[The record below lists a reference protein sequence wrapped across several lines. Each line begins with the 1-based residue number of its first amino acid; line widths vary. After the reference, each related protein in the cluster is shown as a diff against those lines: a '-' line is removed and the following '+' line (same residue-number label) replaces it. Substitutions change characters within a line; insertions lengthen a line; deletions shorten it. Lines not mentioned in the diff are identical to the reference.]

1 MNQAKDSR
9 QNWRR
14 VVRKKSG
21 RFVLCALGV
30 AAIAACEPDNPDAEH
45 VGATEAPVVASPADP
60 ENAAQVATGEL
71 IYQSKCAVC
80 HGVKLEGQPNWRRE
94 LLYGGYPAPPH
105 NGTGHTWHHA
115 DQHLF
120 DATKLGGEAS
130 AGEGSVSHM
139 LGFGDVLSDEEIWA
153 TIAYI
158 KSHWPAKLRARQQQA
173 GHGKAHSHH

>member
-1 MNQAKDSR
+1 M
-9 QNWRR
+9 
-14 VVRKKSG
+14 
-21 RFVLCALGV
+21 LCALGV
-30 AAIAACEPDNPDAEH
+30 AAIAACEPGDPDADH
-45 VGATEAPVVASPADP
+45 AGATEPAVVASPADP
-60 ENAAQVATGEL
+60 EDSAQVATGEV

-80 HGVKLEGQPNWRRE
+80 HGIKLEGQPNWRRE

-130 AGEGSVSHM
+130 AGEGTVSHM

-158 KSHWPAKLRARQQQA
+158 KSHWPAKLRARQQLASREGAQ
-173 GHGKAHSHH
+173 GDHNAHSHH